1 MVCHGCWIRIVIPVI
16 HRIGAT
22 VGTLSVSPRGIE
34 SPTLYW
40 GTLATVDCWDICIG
54 ASKGNAV
61 QWQWIIFGL
70 CPYVVTGV
78 DIISPYHTTHGWPI
92 PCHTKPHHTGLD
104 IISQYQIIPHHT
116 TPCLTTP
123 YHTKQYHT
131 GVAIVSPDGC
141 RSVTVSWPTAVALPI
156 SHWCR
161 LERKSRRWRGRSY
174 IPLTRLSQFHII

>member
-78 DIISPYHTTHGWPI
+78 DIISPYHTKTYHTILHTGGPYHVIPNHTIRGWI
-92 PCHTKPHHTGLD
+92 SSHNTKSYHTIPHHAL
-104 IISQYQIIPHHT
+104 PHHT
-116 TPCLTTP
+116 TPNNTIRGWL
-123 YHTKQYHT
+123 
-131 GVAIVSPDGC
+131 S
-141 RSVTVSWPTAVALPI
+141 
-156 SHWCR
+156 SHQMAA
-161 LERKSRRWRGRSY
+161 GA
-174 IPLTRLSQFHII
+174 